1 MEKKNYIFAGWYT
14 DSRFTDGTQ
23 YVPDIYSRISGNM
36 ELYAK
41 WEPNQFTARFYLY
54 TDDESVPYRE
64 EGFAE
69 GGRITDWTV
78 PPAVQ
83 DIFLGWYW
91 YQDGRLQPFDFTSA
105 VAKTMW
111 TRMESSS
118 FMPDGMAR
126 KVRSAIFPV
135 QAEITVH
142 RRSLSDENMRLMRPA
157 SCCLLTILSGKIILY
172 LQTRV

>member
-1 MEKKNYIFAGWYT
+1 
-14 DSRFTDGTQ
+14 
-23 YVPDIYSRISGNM
+23 M

-91 YQDGRLQPFDFTSA
+91 YQDGRLQPFDFTSPVGQNHVDQDGILKLYA
-105 VAKTMW
+105 
-111 TRMESSS
+111 
-118 FMPDGMAR
+118 DGMAR

-142 RRSLSDENMRLMRPA
+142 RRSLTNENMRLMRPA